1 MEAIVYFA
9 SDFHLGIANSKQR
22 EKKIISWLDKASED
36 ATHIFLLG
44 DLFDYWFEYRHY
56 VPKGFVRFLGKLAA
70 LRDQGIDIQVFTGNH
85 DIWMFDYFP
94 NELGIPVHRDGQIY
108 EFNKVKLWIGHGD
121 GKGPADHGYKRL
133 KKIFHSP
140 ILQFLYR
147 QIHPDLAY
155 NLANY
160 FSGRS
165 REQQSTDLPFLG
177 MEREWLMQYCERKLV
192 HHPDVNYFIFG
203 HRHLPIYHS
212 LSNQKSVYI
221 NTGDWFEDGYYA
233 CLKDKN
239 CYLYNYETGEKIFSY
254 P

>member
-94 NELGIPVHRDGQIY
+94 NELGIPVHRD
-108 EFNKVKLWIGHGD
+108 
-121 GKGPADHGYKRL
+121 
-133 KKIFHSP
+133 
-140 ILQFLYR
+140 
-147 QIHPDLAY
+147 
-155 NLANY
+155 
-160 FSGRS
+160 
-165 REQQSTDLPFLG
+165 
-177 MEREWLMQYCERKLV
+177 
-192 HHPDVNYFIFG
+192 
-203 HRHLPIYHS
+203 
-212 LSNQKSVYI
+212 
-221 NTGDWFEDGYYA
+221 
-233 CLKDKN
+233 
-239 CYLYNYETGEKIFSY
+239 
-254 P
+254 